1 MAFNTTLSPAQA
13 EFFIKPGENYIR
25 AFNLTNNSNTTLTLS
40 TAVKSWSPKNNSGE
54 VSYDD
59 FLPDNPNLSFT
70 LNNTD
75 LKLGQ
80 KFILPPQET
89 KQVVLKIK
97 TTSNLSYGDY
107 YYTLFFEQITEAKAK
122 AQIGAHLIFSSVSDK
137 SIQEDFEISQFTT
150 SPQIKDIFLTPINF
164 NIIYKNNSPHFTKI
178 NGQFTIS
185 KNNQIIK
192 KYTILP
198 DTLLGNNT
206 RKAVCL
212 DTTNQQNEEYPT
224 IVPCSL
230 QTPFWPGFYQA
241 QVTYSLNNET
251 KTQEISFFTFPYALV
266 LFIIA
271 LTITLKLLLTP
282 TIRKKTN

>member
-1 MAFNTTLSPAQA
+1 MAFNTTLTPAQA
-13 EFFIKPGENYIR
+13 EFLIKPGENYIR
-25 AFNLTNNSNTTLTLS
+25 AFNITNNSSNTLTLS
-40 TAVKSWSPKNNSGE
+40 TNIKSWSPKNNTGE
-54 VSYDD
+54 VSYDN
-59 FLPDNPNLSFT
+59 FLPDNPNLSFA

-80 KFILPPQET
+80 KFILQPKET

-107 YYTLFFEQITEAKAK
+107 YYTLFFEQITEQKAK
-122 AQIGAHLIFSSVSDK
+122 AQVGAHLIFSSVSDK
-137 SIQEDFEISQFTT
+137 SVQEDFQISQFTT

-164 NIIYKNNSPHFTKI
+164 QIIYKNNSPYFTKI

-212 DTTNQQNEEYPT
+212 DTANQQNEEYPT
-224 IVPCSL
+224 VVPCSL

-241 QVTYSLNNET
+241 QITYSLNNET
-251 KTQEISFFTFPYALV
+251 KTQQISFFTFPYALI
-266 LFIIA
+266 LF
-271 LTITLKLLLTP
+271 LITLGIVLYLFFQRHLL
-282 TIRKKTN
+282 RK

>member
-1 MAFNTTLSPAQA
+1 MAFNTTLTPAQA
-13 EFFIKPGENYIR
+13 EFLIKPGENYIR
-25 AFNLTNNSNTTLTLS
+25 AFNITNNSSNTLTLS
-40 TAVKSWSPKNNSGE
+40 TNIKSWSPKNNTGE
-54 VSYDD
+54 VSYDN
-59 FLPDNPNLSFT
+59 FLPDNPNLSFA

-80 KFILPPQET
+80 KFILQPKET

-107 YYTLFFEQITEAKAK
+107 YYTLFFEQITEQKAK
-122 AQIGAHLIFSSVSDK
+122 AQVGAHLIFSSVSDK
-137 SIQEDFEISQFTT
+137 SVQEDFQISQFTT

-164 NIIYKNNSPHFTKI
+164 QIIYKNNSPYFTKI

-212 DTTNQQNEEYPT
+212 DTANQQNEEYPT
-224 IVPCSL
+224 VAPCSL

-241 QVTYSLNNET
+241 QITYSLNNET
-251 KTQEISFFTFPYALV
+251 KTQQISFFTFPYALI
-266 LFIIA
+266 LF
-271 LTITLKLLLTP
+271 LITLGIVLYLFFQRHLL
-282 TIRKKTN
+282 RK